1 MLCLLLFSVVVL
13 RHDDDFARGKMRR
26 EKSKGR
32 RENDTFV
39 KNTTLESNY
48 TSPSS
53 SLSSPSPSSSVVAV
67 SVVVLSTSY
76 VV

>member
-13 RHDDDFARGKMRR
+13 RHDDDFAKEKMRR
-26 EKSKGR
+26 EKSIGGEKM
-32 RENDTFV
+32 TLLM
-39 KNTTLESNY
+39 NTTLESNY

-53 SLSSPSPSSSVVAV
+53 SSPSPSPSVVAV
-67 SVVVLSTSY
+67 SVVVLSTSS

>member
-13 RHDDDFARGKMRR
+13 RHDDDFAGEKMRR
-26 EKSKGR
+26 AKSKGG
-32 RENDTFV
+32 E
-39 KNTTLESNY
+39 KMSLLMNTTLESNY

-53 SLSSPSPSSSVVAV
+53 SSPSPSVVAV
-67 SVVVLSTSY
+67 SVVVLSTSS

>member
-13 RHDDDFARGKMRR
+13 RHDDDFAKEKMRR
-26 EKSKGR
+26 EKSIGGEKM
-32 RENDTFV
+32 TLLM
-39 KNTTLESNY
+39 NTTLESNY

-53 SLSSPSPSSSVVAV
+53 SLSSPSPSPSVVAV
-67 SVVVLSTSY
+67 SVVVLSTSS

>member
-13 RHDDDFARGKMRR
+13 RHDDDFAGEKMRR
-26 EKSKGR
+26 AKSIGGEKMSLLM
-32 RENDTFV
+32 
-39 KNTTLESNY
+39 NTTLESNY

-53 SLSSPSPSSSVVAV
+53 SSPSPSVVAV
-67 SVVVLSTSY
+67 SVVVLSTSS